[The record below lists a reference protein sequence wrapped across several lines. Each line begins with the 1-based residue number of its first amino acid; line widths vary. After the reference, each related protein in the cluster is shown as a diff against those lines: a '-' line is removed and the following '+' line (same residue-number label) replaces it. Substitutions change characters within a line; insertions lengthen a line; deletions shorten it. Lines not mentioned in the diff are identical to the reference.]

1 MLNKEINK
9 ENINF
14 YLNEFAREF
23 KRLSKRKAKIEI
35 IIIGGGSALINYGF
49 RNSTTDIDAIMFE
62 KSISKE
68 ASNKVADKYGL
79 PNDWLN
85 SDFERSSSYSS
96 KLVLYSEYY
105 KTFCNCVDV
114 RTVKGE
120 YLLAM
125 KLKSGRIYKHDLSD
139 ITGIILSEKKSGHN
153 ITIERITQ
161 VYEELYGDISNLDQR
176 LLEDVK
182 VQVEMDIDM
191 LEEKYE
197 MICELEAGN
206 KKLLHEFN
214 ELYHTRLD
222 RDKINETIENFKQS
236 KQRKD
241 M

>member
-1 MLNKEINK
+1 MSNKVINK
-9 ENINF
+9 ENIDF

-23 KRLSKRKAKIEI
+23 KPLTKRKAKIEI

-96 KLVLYSEYY
+96 KLVLHSEYY

-120 YLLAM
+120 YLVAM
-125 KLKSGRIYKHDLSD
+125 KLRSGRIYKHDLSD
-139 ITGIILSEKKSGHN
+139 VVGILHSQMINGNRLSKEQVINAYKELYNTEEMDKRVESFFNIIIDYDLNNLKKS
-153 ITIERITQ
+153 
-161 VYEELYGDISNLDQR
+161 
-176 LLEDVK
+176 LL
-182 VQVEMDIDM
+182 I
-191 LEEKYE
+191 
-197 MICELEAGN
+197 
-206 KKLLHEFN
+206 
-214 ELYHTRLD
+214 
-222 RDKINETIENFKQS
+222 FKMM
-236 KQRKD
+236 RK
-241 M
+241 

>member
-1 MLNKEINK
+1 MSNKVINK
-9 ENINF
+9 ENIDF

-23 KRLSKRKAKIEI
+23 KRLTKRKAKIEI

-96 KLVLYSEYY
+96 KLVLHSEYY
-105 KTFCNCVDV
+105 KTFCNCVDI

-120 YLLAM
+120 YLVAM
-125 KLKSGRIYKHDLSD
+125 KLRSGRIYKHDLSD
-139 ITGIILSEKKSGHN
+139 VVGILHSQMINGNRLSKE
-153 ITIERITQ
+153 Q
-161 VYEELYGDISNLDQR
+161 VINAYKELYNT
-176 LLEDVK
+176 E
-182 VQVEMDIDM
+182 EMDKRVESFFNIIIDYDLKQ
-191 LEEKYE
+191 LEEE
-197 MICELEAGN
+197 FINIQNDEEIN
-206 KKLLHEFN
+206 KELLHEFN
-214 ELYHTRLD
+214 ELYHIRLD

-236 KQRKD
+236 NQRKD